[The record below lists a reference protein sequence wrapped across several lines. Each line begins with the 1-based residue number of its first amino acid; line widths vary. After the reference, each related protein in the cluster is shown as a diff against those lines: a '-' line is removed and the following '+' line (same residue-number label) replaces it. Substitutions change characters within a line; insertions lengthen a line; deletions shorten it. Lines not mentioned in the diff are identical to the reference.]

1 MDTNPDRDNQRDG
14 GWARVAALFGS
25 LPYRQLA
32 GPSVVFLFW
41 PLRPAVRPG
50 RWLDRS
56 A

>member
-1 MDTNPDRDNQRDG
+1 MDTNPDRDNQGDG
-14 GWARVAALFGS
+14 GWARVAAVFGS

-41 PLRPAVRPG
+41 PVRPAVRLGP
-50 RWLDRS
+50 RPVRS